1 MTTASNPRKSVKPER
16 RVHVVRGGDR
26 TTLSLSING
35 VETLY
40 YLETMPS
47 DFGNA
52 FRLTKVKGEYD
63 GLRRLDEPY
72 DVLLSG
78 NESSCTCKGHTYRGH
93 CKHVDGL
100 TVLRQRNLI

>member
-40 YLETMPS
+40 YLESVPS
-47 DFGNA
+47 DFGVA
-52 FRLTKVKGEYD
+52 FRLTKVKGEWD
-63 GLRRLDEPY
+63 GLQRLDEPY
-72 DVLLSG
+72 DVLLSS
-78 NESSCTCKGHTYRGH
+78 NESSCTCKGHTYRSH
-93 CKHVDGL
+93 CKHVDAL
-100 TVLRQRNLI
+100 T